1 MTEVEVEVELLPIAY
16 EDLDGIFDCILL
28 DNPSAA
34 ETMYE
39 KIIGSFEHLK
49 RFPNAGARLTHPSL
63 AHYHFRIVV
72 IEPYIAFYRFID
84 GKVVVYRILHGAR
97 DIVQILKET

>member
-1 MTEVEVEVELLPIAY
+1 MTEVEVEVELLPLAY
-16 EDLDGIFDCILL
+16 EDLDAIFDYILL

-49 RFPNAGARLTHPSL
+49 RFPDAGARLTHTSL
-63 AHYHFRIVV
+63 AHYHFRMVV
-72 IEPYIAFYRFID
+72 IEPYIAFYQFVD

-97 DIVQILKET
+97 GIVQVLKET

>member
-1 MTEVEVEVELLPIAY
+1 MAEVEVEVELLPIAY
-16 EDLDGIFDCILL
+16 EGLDGIFNYILL

-34 ETMYE
+34 ETIYE
-39 KIIGSFEHLK
+39 KIIDSFEHLK
-49 RFPNAGARLTHPSL
+49 RFPHAGARLTHTSL
-63 AHYHFRIVV
+63 DHYHFRMVV
-72 IEPYIAFYRFID
+72 IEPYIALYRFID